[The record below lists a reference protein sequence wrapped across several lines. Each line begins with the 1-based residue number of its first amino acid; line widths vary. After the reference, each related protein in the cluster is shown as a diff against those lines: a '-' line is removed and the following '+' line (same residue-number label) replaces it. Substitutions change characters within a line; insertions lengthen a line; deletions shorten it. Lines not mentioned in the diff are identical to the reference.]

1 MTGWDEIT
9 WSPVNRVHAQ
19 SHLMRR
25 ELQETIPQR
34 HNFEYQ
40 IMQRYELL
48 VRTTGKNMQ
57 VRIRDNMYL

>member
-9 WSPVNRVHAQ
+9 WSRVNRVHEQ

-25 ELQETIPQR
+25 ELQETISQR

-57 VRIRDNMYL
+57 VRIRDHMYL